1 MVFQVWA
8 NENLSQVLG
17 KHCPV
22 ILFGNT
28 DALNAESHVMKRF
41 SICFCLIFACLFG
54 HAQDSRRIVVG
65 FPPGGALDVL
75 GRAVAQAWGEESGK
89 SVIVENQAGAGS
101 LIAAQNVARA
111 KPDGH
116 TLLLAP
122 VVVPAFF
129 PHIYKKLSFDPL
141 TDLLPVAEMGTFNFA
156 LVVGSGAPVANLS
169 DWLTYVRKNP
179 GKTSFGSFG
188 AGTPAHFL
196 GVMLNRAA
204 QTDTLHVPYKG
215 GAPAMQAL
223 VAGETQS
230 AFMLTGG
237 ITLEQAKA
245 GRIKVLAVTGDKRSA
260 LLPAVPT
267 FAEAGLGLKEMDHAS
282 LWYGFFAPKGTPSTE
297 VDRLNRVLQAAMK
310 SAKVREV
317 MAREDIAPSALSAT
331 DFAQKVQR
339 DQRNWGEVIQST
351 GFSLEQ

>member
-1 MVFQVWA
+1 MVKRVFIA
-8 NENLSQVLG
+8 LG
-17 KHCPV
+17 
-22 ILFGNT
+22 L
-28 DALNAESHVMKRF
+28 AL
-41 SICFCLIFACLFG
+41 CCLAAP
-54 HAQDSRRIVVG
+54 AQDARRIVVG

-75 GRAVAQAWGEESGK
+75 GRAVAQVWSEESGQ

-141 TDLLPVAEMGTFNFA
+141 ADLLPVAELGTFNFA
-156 LVVGSGAPVANLS
+156 LVVGSGVPAANLGE
-169 DWLTYVRKNP
+169 WLAYVRKNP

-215 GAPAMQAL
+215 GAPAMQAV
-223 VAGETQS
+223 VAGETQA

-267 FAEAGLGLKEMDHAS
+267 FAEAGLGLKEMEQAS
-282 LWYGFFAPKGTPSTE
+282 LWYGFFAPKGTPAAE
-297 VDRLNRVLQAAMK
+297 VERLNRVLQTAMR

-317 MAREDIAPSALSAT
+317 MAREDIAPSTLSAV

-339 DQRNWGEVIQST
+339 DQRNWGEVIKST

>member
-1 MVFQVWA
+1 M
-8 NENLSQVLG
+8 
-17 KHCPV
+17 
-22 ILFGNT
+22 
-28 DALNAESHVMKRF
+28 ESKPMKRVLTCIALALVCAA
-41 SICFCLIFACLFG
+41 SS
-54 HAQDSRRIVVG
+54 AQDARRIVVG

-75 GRAVAQAWGEESGK
+75 GRAVAQVWTEESGQ

-101 LIAAQNVARA
+101 LIAAQSVVRA
-111 KPDGH
+111 KPDGR

-141 TDLLPVAEMGTFNFA
+141 SDLLPVAELGTFNFA
-156 LVVGSGAPVANLS
+156 LVVGNAVPASNLGE
-169 DWLTYVRKNP
+169 WLAYVRMNP
-179 GKTSFGSFG
+179 GKTSYGSFG

-215 GAPAMQAL
+215 GAPAMQAV
-223 VAGETQS
+223 VAGEIQS
-230 AFMLTGG
+230 SFMLTGG

-267 FAEAGLGLKEMDHAS
+267 FSEAGLGLKEMDHAS
-282 LWYGFFAPKGTPSTE
+282 LWYGFFAPKGTPAAE
-297 VDRLNRVLQAAMK
+297 VDRLNKVLQTAMR

-317 MAREDIAPSALSAT
+317 MAREDIAPSSLGAA
-331 DFAQKVQR
+331 DFARKVQR
-339 DQRNWGEVIQST
+339 DHHNWGEVIKST
-351 GFSLEQ
+351 GFTLEQ

>member
-1 MVFQVWA
+1 
-8 NENLSQVLG
+8 
-17 KHCPV
+17 
-22 ILFGNT
+22 
-28 DALNAESHVMKRF
+28 MKR
-41 SICFCLIFACLFG
+41 IFVSLVLALTCWASN
-54 HAQDSRRIVVG
+54 AQEARRIVVG
-65 FPPGGALDVL
+65 FAPGGALDVL
-75 GRAVAQAWGEESGK
+75 GRAMAQVLSEETGQ
-89 SVIVENQAGAGS
+89 SVIVENQAGAAS

-141 TDLLPVAEMGTFNFA
+141 ADLQPVAELGTFNFA
-156 LVVGSGAPVANLS
+156 LVVGSSVPATSLAE
-169 DWLTYVRKNP
+169 WLAYVHRSP

-215 GAPAMQAL
+215 GAPAMQAV

-245 GRIKVLAVTGDKRSA
+245 GRIRVLAVTGDKRSP

-267 FAEAGLGLKEMDHAS
+267 FSEAGLGLKGMDNAS
-282 LWYGFFAPKGTPSTE
+282 LWYGFFAPKGTPAAE
-297 VDRLNRVLQAAMK
+297 VDRWNRLLLSAMK
-310 SAKVREV
+310 SSKVRDV
-317 MAREDIAPSALSAT
+317 MVREDIAPSTLNAAEFT
-331 DFAQKVQR
+331 QKVQR
-339 DQRNWGEVIQST
+339 DYRNWGEVIKST
-351 GFSLEQ
+351 GFTLEQ

>member
-1 MVFQVWA
+1 
-8 NENLSQVLG
+8 
-17 KHCPV
+17 
-22 ILFGNT
+22 
-28 DALNAESHVMKRF
+28 MKR
-41 SICFCLIFACLFG
+41 IFFALGLALACWAAV
-54 HAQDSRRIVVG
+54 AQDTRRIVVG

-75 GRAVAQAWGEESGK
+75 GRAVAQVWSEESGQ

-141 TDLLPVAEMGTFNFA
+141 TDLQPLAELGTFNFA
-156 LVVGSGAPVANLS
+156 LVVGNAVPANNLGE
-169 DWLTYVRKNP
+169 WLGYVRKNP

-196 GVMLNRAA
+196 GVMLNRSA

-215 GAPAMQAL
+215 GAPAMQAV

-245 GRIKVLAVTGDKRSA
+245 GRIKVLAVTGDKRSP

-282 LWYGFFAPKGTPSTE
+282 LWYGFFAPKGTPVAE
-297 VDRLNRVLQAAMK
+297 MDRLNRVLQTAMK
-310 SAKVREV
+310 STKVREV
-317 MAREDIAPSALSAT
+317 MAREDIAPSSLSAAE
-331 DFAQKVQR
+331 FAQKVQR
-339 DQRNWGEVIQST
+339 DFRNWGEVIQST
-351 GFSLEQ
+351 GFTLEQ

>member
-1 MVFQVWA
+1 
-8 NENLSQVLG
+8 
-17 KHCPV
+17 
-22 ILFGNT
+22 
-28 DALNAESHVMKRF
+28 MKRILVCLVF
-41 SICFCLIFACLFG
+41 SLIFRAS
-54 HAQDSRRIVVG
+54 HAQETRRIVVG

-75 GRAVAQAWGEESGK
+75 GRVVAQVISEESGQ

-111 KPDGH
+111 RPDGH

-141 TDLLPVAEMGTFNFA
+141 TDLQPVAELGTFNFA
-156 LVVGSGAPVANLS
+156 LVVGSAVPATNLA
-169 DWLTYVRKNP
+169 DWLTFVRKSP

-188 AGTPAHFL
+188 AGTPSHFL

-215 GAPAMQAL
+215 GAPAMQAV

-245 GRIKVLAVTGDKRSA
+245 GRIRVLAVTGDKRSS

-267 FAEAGLGLKEMDHAS
+267 FSEAGLGLKEMEHAS
-282 LWYGFFAPKGTPSTE
+282 LWYGFFAPKGTPPAE
-297 VDRLNRVLQAAMK
+297 VDRWNRFLQFAMK
-310 SAKVREV
+310 SSKVHDV
-317 MAREDIAPSALSAT
+317 MMREDIAPSTLSAVE
-331 DFAQKVQR
+331 FAQKVQR
-339 DQRNWGEVIQST
+339 DHRNWGEVIKST
-351 GFSLEQ
+351 GFTLEQ